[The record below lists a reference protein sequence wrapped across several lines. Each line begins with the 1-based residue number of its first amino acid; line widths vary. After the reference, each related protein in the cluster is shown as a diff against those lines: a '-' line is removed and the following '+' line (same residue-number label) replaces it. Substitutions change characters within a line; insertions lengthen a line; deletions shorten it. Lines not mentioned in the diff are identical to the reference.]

1 MTDTSF
7 RRNASGFTIVEL
19 MIATMVFSIILTVVT
34 MGVIS
39 FSNRYYKGVHASAT
53 QSAARNITDTI
64 TQAIQFG
71 SATVTPTSSTT
82 SFFCAGGSVFLYD
95 TSGAMFTNSV
105 GQRGVYVTPKTGDVC
120 ADQPLSG
127 GRQLLGSRMRITS
140 LSVSPLSGVA
150 NMYQV
155 NVVVAYGEDNVL
167 CAPSLP
173 QQCLASANY
182 TAPSFINRPDVACK
196 AGSGNQYCA
205 VSRLQASVQKRVVP
219 N

>member
-1 MTDTSF
+1 MRLLRIDKGNQ
-7 RRNASGFTIVEL
+7 RGFTIIEL
-19 MIATMVFSIILTVVT
+19 MVSTLVFSVILTVVT

-39 FSNRYYKGVHASAT
+39 FSNRYYKGVHTSAT
-53 QSAARNITDTI
+53 QSVARNIMDTI
-64 TQAIQFG
+64 AQGIQFG
-71 SATVTPTSSTT
+71 PAIVTPSGANN
-82 SFFCAGGSVFLYD
+82 FLCAGGNVFLFD
-95 TSGAMFTNSV
+95 NNGVMFTGIA

-120 ADQPLSG
+120 VNQALTG
-127 GRQLLGSRMRITS
+127 GRQLLGNRMRVTS
-140 LSVSPLSGVA
+140 LSVSPLAGVA

-173 QQCLASANY
+173 QQCQITANY

-196 AGSGNQYCA
+196 PGSGNQYCA

-219 N
+219 